1 MESMNLPTL
10 PASSSV
16 SPPPPSSQEAV
27 VPRLPENVLQ
37 QLHDANNELHHARV
51 EYEKA
56 LNNTEFRHQER
67 VEQAAH
73 RLRDREQRLDEITA
87 VIDQRLRAMQS

>member
-1 MESMNLPTL
+1 MESVNLPPLPLSSNVAL
-10 PASSSV
+10 PAQSKK
-16 SPPPPSSQEAV
+16 AI

-37 QLHDANNELHHARV
+37 RLHGANDELHHARV

-67 VEQAAH
+67 VEQAAQ
-73 RLRDREQRLDEITA
+73 RLRDAEQRLEEITA
-87 VIDQRLRAMQS
+87 EIDRRLRAMQS